1 MNTEQN
7 TQNFISAPRLQLAFF
22 RHPVEVYQSPHD
34 EEPMIVNNNAQIFSS
49 S

>member
-1 MNTEQN
+1 MNTDQN

-22 RHPVEVYQSPHD
+22 RRPVEVYQSPYD
-34 EEPMIVNNNAQIFSS
+34 EEPMIVNNKAQIFSS